1 MAIEEKG
8 MLSPFTLFT
17 SIITGGFFPLLG
29 SFFAKIAVP
38 TISIYWTGVILTS
51 LGGFLT
57 HYFLAHTIHDLYHMK
72 IEKRFT
78 LSKNTLKLLFLIT
91 AAILLFIAFYLT
103 YHTGWPVLAFAFV
116 GAIASMYAEGLIHHE
131 SQMAIGAMF
140 LVIGSFY
147 VQLGYAMNGNAGKV
161 FGETKAWI
169 ECLLLSLFAFFS
181 QYGWL
186 LFYRLDDYGWSE
198 RKRNE
203 SILITKIGLIFLVA
217 LFALHSIWH
226 WH

>member
-38 TISIYWTGVILTS
+38 SINIYWMGVTLTS
-51 LGGFLT
+51 IGGFLT

-72 IEKRFT
+72 IEKRIT
-78 LSKNTLKLLFLIT
+78 LSKRALKIIFAIV

-103 YHTGWPVLAFAFV
+103 YYTGWPVLAFAAI

-131 SQMAIGAMF
+131 SQMAVGAMF

-147 VQLGYAMNGNAGKV
+147 VQLGYAMHGNVAKV
-161 FGETKAWI
+161 FSYSMAWI

-186 LFYRLDDYGWSE
+186 LFYRLDDYGWDPK
-198 RKRNE
+198 KRNE

-217 LFALHSIWH
+217 VFALHVMVH
-226 WH
+226 